1 MDKLPDD
8 LYREIVSFINP
19 TIVKYQFSVIWCN
32 KCGELLKNGNWY
44 ISMGY
49 CHSNTFISYTCALCD
64 NHNIYFDACDWMALL
79 DYIDRNDLSSCS

>member
-32 KCGELLKNGNWY
+32 KCGELLKTETGIFLWVIVTPIHSLAILVLYVIIITY
-44 ISMGY
+44 ILMLVIGWL
-49 CHSNTFISYTCALCD
+49 F
-64 NHNIYFDACDWMALL
+64 
-79 DYIDRNDLSSCS
+79 